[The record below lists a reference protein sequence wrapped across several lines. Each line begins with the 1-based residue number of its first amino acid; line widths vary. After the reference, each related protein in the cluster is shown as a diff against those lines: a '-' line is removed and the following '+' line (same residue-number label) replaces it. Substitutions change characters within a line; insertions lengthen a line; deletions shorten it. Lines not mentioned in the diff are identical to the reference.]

1 MGRLGGVLLVVLLGC
16 SSSGGVSEGD
26 RVFLEG
32 REVVEVFRLMP
43 PEGFDAEAT
52 LVGWAEF
59 LGIEDRE
66 FGVRVG
72 ETPLG
77 LRLTDRGGVND
88 RGDEMVRRVGI
99 SFQTGSFS
107 FGFTGGNDPNCDRCG
122 AATLSAEEAVVRTQG
137 VFVGLGF
144 DVDDFVWSGE
154 VFPAGGPQE
163 AEHVW
168 VEAQRVLDGAEF
180 GEPFRAR
187 FADGDVMFSLRG
199 SVYVPVSRG
208 VVGLLSP
215 LEALAQESEVLALE
229 VPVESLESAVLGWE
243 VSFDRFSLVSLM
255 VPVWRFALNAELGLS
270 SSVLAIRAQ
279 DVPSE

>member
-1 MGRLGGVLLVVLLGC
+1 M
-16 SSSGGVSEGD
+16 SEGD

-168 VEAQRVLDGAEF
+168 VEAQRVLDG
-180 GEPFRAR
+180 
-187 FADGDVMFSLRG
+187 V
-199 SVYVPVSRG
+199 
-208 VVGLLSP
+208 
-215 LEALAQESEVLALE
+215 ALE

-270 SSVLAIRAQ
+270 TSVLAVRAQ